1 MADRVNRKAY
11 QQSLPKKRISAGCL
25 FFDKSQR
32 LLIVKP
38 TYKEGWEIPGGAVVA
53 NESPLAACIR
63 EVTEELGLQRRPVR
77 LLSVDFTGETKQRT
91 ESLSFIFDGGVLSD
105 EEIAAIRL
113 PEEELSEYRL
123 LAAVEA
129 LTLLNRRLRRR
140 VRRWVGARLAGPAR
154 RFGGQGAPGH
164 DALSGGAGVAVVG
177 LSAGCGR

>member
-1 MADRVNRKAY
+1 MADRVNRKEY
-11 QQSLPKKRISAGCL
+11 QLSLPKKRVSAGCL

-38 TYKEGWEIPGGAVVA
+38 TYKEGWEIPGGAVND

-63 EVTEELGLQRRPVR
+63 EVAEELGLERRPLR

-105 EEIAAIRL
+105 EEIAAILL
-113 PEEELSEYRL
+113 PEKELSEYRCL
-123 LAAVEA
+123 TPTDA

-140 VRRWVGARLAGPAR
+140 VRRGRAAREAGTTLDLAEQQP
-154 RFGGQGAPGH
+154 PW
-164 DALSGGAGVAVVG
+164 LT
-177 LSAGCGR
+177 

>member
-63 EVTEELGLQRRPVR
+63 EVTEELGLERRPVR

-113 PEEELSEYRL
+113 PEEELREYRWL
-123 LAAVEA
+123 PPTDA

-140 VRRWVGARLAGPAR
+140 VRHCLAARL
-154 RFGGQGAPGH
+154 GGTTLYLEEQESPWLA
-164 DALSGGAGVAVVG
+164 
-177 LSAGCGR
+177 

>member
-1 MADRVNRKAY
+1 MADRVNRKEY
-11 QQSLPKKRISAGCL
+11 QLSLPKKRVSAGCL

-38 TYKEGWEIPGGAVVA
+38 TYKEGWEIPGGAVNA

-63 EVTEELGLQRRPVR
+63 EVAEELGLERRPLR

-105 EEIAAIRL
+105 EEIAAILL
-113 PEEELSEYRL
+113 PEKELSEYRCL
-123 LAAVEA
+123 PPTDA

-140 VRRWVGARLAGPAR
+140 VRRCLAAREAGTTLYLEEQQP
-154 RFGGQGAPGH
+154 PW
-164 DALSGGAGVAVVG
+164 LT
-177 LSAGCGR
+177 

>member
-63 EVTEELGLQRRPVR
+63 EVTEELGLQRRPLR

-140 VRRWVGARLAGPAR
+140 VRRCLAARLAGTTLYLEEQESPWLA
-154 RFGGQGAPGH
+154 
-164 DALSGGAGVAVVG
+164 
-177 LSAGCGR
+177 